1 MQLKINK
8 RMQFLIWIIAAIF
21 AVNSAMCV
29 KRLLFSEETLST
41 LSGQYT
47 KTLLNAYPRGT
58 IYDINGI
65 PFNNRSDSDLG
76 FFKISSGQGSDVAA
90 CVIGETEQ
98 ISGDTTSK
106 GLFGTTGIQNAY
118 DEYLRGGTPVKVS
131 AYVDAEG
138 AVVENSEY
146 YVSNDHVNEG
156 CDIYTSLD
164 YNLQKSIERILQKEV
179 EEKGYSEATAVLT
192 RVADGNILA
201 MASCGSQMN
210 LAVLSF
216 QPGSIMKI
224 ITAAVA
230 FERKTA
236 DENTVYDCTG
246 SVKVGDEERSC
257 MNGEVHGKITI
268 AEAFAESCNCC
279 FYDLAQKLTYTDE
292 NGATRSYVLDK
303 AKEWGFGE
311 YGAPS
316 KNRFALEYDDYY
328 SFVCSDIFN
337 EMDLFNCAIGQG
349 KIQASP
355 YLINK
360 ITAAIAAGGKC
371 AEAHIVNDI
380 KDAAGNSVQF
390 KKAETFD
397 LNLNSDSIALL
408 QNAMKETGISG
419 TASYEDFSFCEGI
432 AGKTGTAENIEG
444 ENAHAWFTGYFPANE
459 PRYAVTV
466 LIPHGGGGY
475 RAVALAKEVA
485 EEVYKLGL

>member
-1 MQLKINK
+1 MQVKMNTHIRIML
-8 RMQFLIWIIAAIF
+8 WIIAAALTVNA
-21 AVNSAMCV
+21 AVCV
-29 KRLLFSEETLST
+29 KCLLFSSDSLNT

-47 KTLLNAYPRGT
+47 KTIINAYPRGT
-58 IYDINGI
+58 IYDANGI
-65 PFNNRSDSDLG
+65 SFNNRSDSGFG
-76 FFKISSGQGSDVAA
+76 FFKINDGSDSGVGA

-98 ISGDTTSK
+98 ISGDTTSR
-106 GLFGTTGIQNAY
+106 GSFGTTGIQNAY

-164 YNLQKSIERILQKEV
+164 YNLQKAIEQLLESEIKEN
-179 EEKGYSEATAVLT
+179 GYEEATVVLT
-192 RVADGNILA
+192 GVSDGNILA

-210 LAVLSF
+210 LAVLSY

-230 FERKTA
+230 FEREIV
-236 DENTVYDCTG
+236 DESTIYECTG
-246 SVKVGDEERSC
+246 SVKVGDEERGC
-257 MNGEVHGKITI
+257 MNGEIHGKLTV

-292 NGATRSYVLDK
+292 NGLTKSYVTDK
-303 AKEWGFGE
+303 AKEWGFCE

-316 KNRFALEYDDYY
+316 KKRFSLEYDDYY

-360 ITAAIAAGGKC
+360 ITTAIAAGGKGK
-371 AEAHIVNDI
+371 EAHIVDDI
-380 KDAAGNSVQF
+380 KDAAGNSVEF
-390 KKAETFD
+390 EKAEIFD
-397 LNLNSDSIALL
+397 LKISAKSAMLL
-408 QNAMKETGISG
+408 QSAMKETGISG
-419 TASYEDFSFCEGI
+419 TASYEDFSFCGGI
-432 AGKTGTAENIEG
+432 AGKTGTAENIDG

-459 PRYAVTV
+459 PKYAITV

-475 RAVALAKEVA
+475 RAVALTKKVA
-485 EEVYKLGL
+485 EEVCKLGL